1 MILCL
6 DDGVSTSPSPDSPRP
21 YRGRLVV
28 LAAIGLTALN
38 LRTAVTGYTAIA
50 DVVEHELGFGSTI
63 TGLVGTIVTAC
74 FAVCAFLVPALARR
88 IGLERGALLAVV
100 VTTVGLALRAGSGST
115 PVLLASTAVAF
126 AGVGM
131 SNVLLIPVVKKHFG
145 DRVKTLSTGYML
157 LLQVGQ
163 FAAPIIAVA
172 VSRSLGWR
180 AASSIWPVLTAIASV
195 LWVAH
200 LLRGRPGRPVDRSTP
215 PTPDPTTAHR
225 LDWHSPLVWGLIGL
239 MGMTTL
245 HTYVLVTWLPS
256 MFSEAGLTDLRS
268 ASLLSV
274 FAAMGLG
281 AALVVPALVG
291 SMRNPFPIVVVSAL
305 LLLAG
310 YVGMWSA
317 PRPAAVVWAALLGL
331 GVSTFPL
338 CLTLIGTR
346 TRTPTEAS
354 SLSGVVQGV
363 GYGIGCLGPLLLG
376 VLHDATTSWHAAYA
390 LLMCT
395 LVITLTTGWYACKP
409 GARATRLP
417 SRSGPVAAASDGT
430 A

>member
-6 DDGVSTSPSPDSPRP
+6 DGAVPSPSFATSPRP
-21 YRGRLVV
+21 YRGRLVI

-38 LRTAVTGYTAIA
+38 LRTAVTGYTSIA
-50 DVVEHELGFGSTI
+50 DVLEQELGFGSTI

-74 FAVCAFLVPALARR
+74 FALCAFLAPWVARR

-100 VTTVGLALRAGSGST
+100 VTTLGLALRAGSNSV

-131 SNVLLIPVVKKHFG
+131 SNVLVIPVVKEHFG
-145 DRVKTLSTGYML
+145 DRVKTLSTAYML

-163 FAAPIIAVA
+163 FVAPIVAVA
-172 VSRSLGWR
+172 VSESLGWR
-180 AASSIWPVLTAIASV
+180 VSLSIWPVLTGVASV
-195 LWVAH
+195 LWLVH
-200 LLRGRPGRPVDRSTP
+200 VLRTGEHRPADRSAARP
-215 PTPDPTTAHR
+215 PAPGGAHR

-239 MGMTTL
+239 MGMTAL
-245 HTYVLVTWLPS
+245 HTYALVTWLPS
-256 MFSEAGLTDLRS
+256 MFSEAGLSALSS

-274 FAAMGLG
+274 FASMGLG

-305 LLLAG
+305 LLLVG
-310 YVGMWSA
+310 YLGMWAA
-317 PRPAAVVWAALLGL
+317 PRPGAVVWAALLGL

-346 TRTPTEAS
+346 TRTSTEAA

-376 VLHDATTSWHAAYA
+376 VLHDSASSWQPSYV
-390 LLMCT
+390 LLIGT
-395 LVITLTTGWYACKP
+395 LLITLTTGWYACKP
-409 GARATRLP
+409 SGSPATR
-417 SRSGPVAAASDGT
+417 PVERAPT
-430 A
+430 ATI